1 MTEGEFVV
9 LDELYFVQSYA
20 ELQEST
26 ALEKEEL
33 KKVLEG
39 LLAKAWIRCL
49 SSRSGEP
56 AAAVEALPEQFQN
69 YFYLATKAGL
79 LAHNSR

>member
-9 LDELYFVQSYA
+9 LDELYFVQSFA

-26 ALEKEEL
+26 ALGEEALKE
-33 KKVLEG
+33 VLEG
-39 LLAKAWIRCL
+39 LLAKGWIRCL

-56 AAAVEALPEQFQN
+56 AADVETLPEQFQN
-69 YFYLATKAGL
+69 YFYLATKDGL

>member
-26 ALEKEEL
+26 RLQEKELNE
-33 KKVLEG
+33 VLNAM
-39 LLAKAWIRCL
+39 LAKGWVRCL
-49 SSRSGEP
+49 SNRAGEP
-56 AAAVEALPEQFQN
+56 VANTQALPGMFRD
-69 YFYLATKAGL
+69 YYYLATKAGL

>member
-26 ALEKEEL
+26 ALGKEEL

-39 LLAKAWIRCL
+39 LLAKGWIRCL

-56 AAAVEALPEQFQN
+56 TTTVAALPELFQN
-69 YFYLATKAGL
+69 YFYLATKVGL